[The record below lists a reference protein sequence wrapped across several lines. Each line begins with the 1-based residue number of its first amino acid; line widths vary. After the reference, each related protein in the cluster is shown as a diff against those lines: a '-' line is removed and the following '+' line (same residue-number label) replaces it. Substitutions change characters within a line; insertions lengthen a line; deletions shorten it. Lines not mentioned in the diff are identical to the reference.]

1 MEITSTHLTVI
12 IAITSAVIWLIRLE
26 NKAANAANLALD
38 SKTHFAKH
46 CENNDIHHDTRAY
59 SEFKSNID
67 LKFSQA
73 NQQMSSLRTEIASLK
88 SDTRDDMREIKDD
101 MKNID
106 AKLNK
111 ILGN

>member
-1 MEITSTHLTVI
+1 MEITSTHLTI
-12 IAITSAVIWLIRLE
+12 ITGVVAGIVWLLRLE
-26 NKAANAANLALD
+26 NRASNAAALA
-38 SKTHFAKH
+38 SEAKTHFAKH